1 MNKVTIEHIESLI
14 EKEWYVVVPETTTTV
29 CALTLKNGF
38 TLIGESSCVDPSNFD
53 KELGEK
59 YARETAVHKI
69 WPLEGYLL
77 KNSMGV
83 SK

>member
-59 YARETAVHKI
+59 YARETAVNKI

-77 KNSMGV
+77 KNSMEV